1 MRYRDKKGRFI
12 SKQEALVALIALP
25 DKLKDAIIG
34 ELLGDGHLRFTQK
47 KQKNKIEKGYP
58 DLMLMLIL
66 L

>member
-1 MRYRDKKGRFI
+1 VGLSTMRYRDKKGRFI

-47 KQKNKIEKGYP
+47 KQKTK
-58 DLMLMLIL
+58 LRRVTRT
-66 L
+66 